1 MKKIMTSAFVVAA
14 LALSIALPAVSQ
26 AKEAEIGTIASI
38 DGTAEVGR
46 DGDWLAAE
54 VGTPIHANDLLRTG
68 KPGHMRVVFD
78 DDSVLT
84 LGDASELKV
93 SEHVFAPEQGETRSL
108 VDLLS
113 GTVNAVVSEYYQKP
127 NAAYEVKTKTATAG
141 VRGTEFVV
149 SYEPGEK
156 LTEVFVVDGRVEVT
170 SLVEDVQDTVFL
182 NANEVTYVR
191 QGELPS
197 APNRYEEGVLRQRL
211 DSIDFIGERGFE
223 GLAARSLVSLNV
235 RSSRPSAATASGS
248 SDLSRKH
255 IFEAN
260 DLLGQ
265 NSQSVGRRSLGIR
278 F

>member
-1 MKKIMTSAFVVAA
+1 MKITTSVLSAAAVA
-14 LALSIALPAVSQ
+14 LLFALPSVSN
-26 AKEAEIGTIASI
+26 ATETEIGTVSSIEGTAEIGREGAWV
-38 DGTAEVGR
+38 AAAVG
-46 DGDWLAAE
+46 AP
-54 VGTPIHANDLLRTG
+54 VHADDLLRTG

-84 LGDASELKV
+84 LGDESEL
-93 SEHVFAPEQGETRSL
+93 SISDHAFSADQGEARSL

-113 GTVNAVVSEYYQKP
+113 GTVNAVVSEYYRKP
-127 NAAYEVKTKTATAG
+127 NSSYEVKTKTATAG

-170 SLVEDVQDTVFL
+170 SQVEDLENTVFL
-182 NANEVTYVR
+182 NANEVTYIR
-191 QGELPS
+191 AGELPS

-235 RSSRPSAATASGS
+235 RSGKPSAVSGS
-248 SDLSRKH
+248 SDLARKH
-255 IFEAN
+255 IYDAN

-265 NSQSVGRRSLGIR
+265 NSQAVGRRSLGIS

>member
-1 MKKIMTSAFVVAA
+1 MKTTAFLVSVAA
-14 LALSIALPAVSQ
+14 VALVTALPSGSM
-26 AKEAEIGTIASI
+26 AKQTEIGTVASIEGTAEIGREGSW
-38 DGTAEVGR
+38 V
-46 DGDWLAAE
+46 AAE
-54 VGTPIHANDLLRTG
+54 VGAPVHADDLLRTG

-78 DDSVLT
+78 DDTVLT
-84 LGDASELKV
+84 LGDESELTIAD
-93 SEHVFAPEQGETRSL
+93 HVFAPDQGEARSL

-113 GTVNAVVSEYYQKP
+113 GTVNAVVSEYYRNP

-156 LTEVFVVDGRVEVT
+156 ITEVFVVDGRVEVT
-170 SLVEDVQDTVFL
+170 SQIEDVENTVFL

-191 QGELPS
+191 AGELPS

-211 DSIDFIGERGFE
+211 DNIDFIGERGFE

-235 RSSRPSAATASGS
+235 RSGKPSALSGASDS
-248 SDLSRKH
+248 SRKH
-255 IFEAN
+255 VYDAT

-265 NSQSVGRRSLGIR
+265 NAQAVGRRSLGIN